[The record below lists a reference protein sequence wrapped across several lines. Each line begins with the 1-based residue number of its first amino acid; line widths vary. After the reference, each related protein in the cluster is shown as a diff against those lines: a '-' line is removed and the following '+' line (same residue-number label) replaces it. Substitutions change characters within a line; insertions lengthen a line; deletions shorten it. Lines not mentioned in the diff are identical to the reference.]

1 MSKSETALNRLM
13 HPQNVAPD
21 RTDMVDNIVNSMFN
35 YSPNRNIDNIIHQI
49 DEFRENLAAENKV
62 SYMR

>member
-1 MSKSETALNRLM
+1 M